1 MSARKKMISAARD
14 IIVPIRID
22 MGRVTSIQ
30 SEIQLPVSKKVL
42 E

>member
-1 MSARKKMISAARD
+1 MISAAGD

-22 MGRVTSIQ
+22 IGRVTSLQ
-30 SEIQLPVSKKVL
+30 TEIQLPVSKKVL